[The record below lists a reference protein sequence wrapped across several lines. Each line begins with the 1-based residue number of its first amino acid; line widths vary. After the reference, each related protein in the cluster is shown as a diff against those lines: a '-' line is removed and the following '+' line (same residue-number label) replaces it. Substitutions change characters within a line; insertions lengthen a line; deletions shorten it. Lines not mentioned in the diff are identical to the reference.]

1 MPDIRFRNKTFKTI
15 FLVFAAALAVAGIG
29 AALWKKFEKAG
40 DATGRAVR
48 RKLIGLDDR
57 QKKIINLFGESNAV
71 TNSQV
76 EQAIKG
82 VTRRTLRR
90 DLTELEE
97 MGLIRQHGKTK
108 GSYYTLVVP
117 QRKK

>member
-15 FLVFAAALAVAGIG
+15 FIIFAAALAVAGIG

-48 RKLIGLDDR
+48 RKLIGLDER
-57 QKKIINLFGESNAV
+57 QKKIINLFGQSNAI
-71 TNSQV
+71 TNSQI

-97 MGLIRQHGKTK
+97 MDLIKQHGKTK
-108 GSYYTLVVP
+108 GSYYTLVVSP
-117 QRKK
+117 NKK